1 MKRMQKT
8 TRSNFITYGIV
19 IVGAVLLQSLDS
31 AGKLSS
37 LFSGLLSHI
46 PWFLFLA
53 LVFLLGE
60 RRSSPKS

>member
-37 LFSGLLSHI
+37 LFSGC
-46 PWFLFLA
+46 WCLFA
-53 LVFLLGE
+53 
-60 RRSSPKS
+60 PT